1 MAGHSQFKNIMHRK
15 GAQDA
20 KRAKVFAKLIR
31 ELTVASKE
39 GGADPDGN
47 PRLRSA
53 IATAKS
59 SNLPKDTMEKAI
71 KRGSGVSDGALY
83 EEVRYEGYAPGG
95 VAIIVEALTDNRN
108 RTAAEIRSAFT
119 KFGGSLGESN
129 SVTFQFSR
137 IGSIKYSLDIGSSEK
152 ALELAIDVG
161 AEEVIPED
169 NVYEFISTVEDFY
182 LTRNLLEEK
191 ISKPISAELMW
202 KPLNKIDINEDQAIK
217 IFKLIELLDESDDVQ
232 TISSN
237 FDVSDQILERLS
249 S

>member
-71 KRGSGVSDGALY
+71 KRGSGVSEGALY

-119 KFGGSLGESN
+119 KYGGSLGESN
-129 SVTFQFSR
+129 SVTFQLSEQQKNLAKNQGKSFDFSR
-137 IGSIKYSLDIGSSEK
+137 DKKNS
-152 ALELAIDVG
+152 
-161 AEEVIPED
+161 
-169 NVYEFISTVEDFY
+169 
-182 LTRNLLEEK
+182 
-191 ISKPISAELMW
+191 
-202 KPLNKIDINEDQAIK
+202 
-217 IFKLIELLDESDDVQ
+217 
-232 TISSN
+232 
-237 FDVSDQILERLS
+237 
-249 S
+249 